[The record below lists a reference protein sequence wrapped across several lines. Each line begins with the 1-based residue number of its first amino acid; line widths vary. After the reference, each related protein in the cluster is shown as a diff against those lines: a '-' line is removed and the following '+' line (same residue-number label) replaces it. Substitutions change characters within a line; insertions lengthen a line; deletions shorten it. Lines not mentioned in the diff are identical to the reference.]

1 MPDNSRYQHFS
12 EIVLLPD
19 ELKTLKRLQKT
30 GNAKLEKDL
39 KNILQ
44 NYDLIEISGTYNS
57 YTCVLSDNGKRYL
70 LFLKNRT
77 KHLWLENAWIPIIVA
92 FATTLITNYILP
104 KLPQIIKWFCDTL
117 AKTTS

>member
-1 MPDNSRYQHFS
+1 MTDYSRYQPFS

-19 ELKTLKRLQKT
+19 ELKTLKHLQKS
-30 GNAKLEKDL
+30 GSKKLNNNL
-39 KNILQ
+39 KNKLQ
-44 NYDLIEISGTYNS
+44 DYGLIEIRGTYSN

-70 LFLKNRT
+70 LFLKKRT